1 MELIWEKNVLPEF
14 PSLDGDTRTDVLVI
28 GGGIAGLLTAFYL
41 RRSGVDCLLV
51 EKNRICSGNTGRT
64 TAKITA
70 QHGLIYHKIA
80 KAHGLEAA
88 ALFYR
93 ANTEAIAEYA
103 RLCSGI
109 DCDFRWERNFVYS
122 LSDRKKLEEEQRVL
136 EQIHAEAIL
145 CDQVSLPLHTVGAVC
160 FPNQAQFEPLKF
172 LGAVAKELPIAEN
185 TFVRELKGTTA
196 VTDHGSI
203 HADRVICA
211 THFPFVNKHG
221 SYFLKLHQ
229 SRSYGIALENARLPE
244 GMYVDEAEG
253 GLSFRAQEEKLLL
266 VGGGARPGKD
276 CCGWEM
282 LRGFAKAH
290 YPGAKEVGFWAAQ
303 DCMSL
308 DGMPYI
314 GRYSAGT
321 ENLYVT
327 TGYNKW
333 GMTSAMVSA
342 RILCDA
348 VLGKENELASLFSP
362 SRSMLQK
369 QLIANTAA
377 AAGGLLRP
385 TTKRCPHLGCGLIWN
400 EAEHSWDCP
409 CHGSR
414 FDSEGNVLDNPA
426 NRGRGEDG

>member
-1 MELIWEKNVLPEF
+1 MEPIWDKNALPAF
-14 PSLDGDTRTDVLVI
+14 PALDGDARTDVLVI

-41 RRSGVDCLLV
+41 KRSGVDCLLV

-80 KAHGLEAA
+80 AAHGLEAA

-103 RLCSGI
+103 RLCSDI

-122 LSDRKKLEEEQRVL
+122 RSDRKQLEQERRVL
-136 EQIHAEAIL
+136 EDIHADAIL
-145 CDQVSLPLHTVGAVC
+145 CDHISLPVPTVGAVC
-160 FPNQAQFEPLKF
+160 FPGQARFEPLKF
-172 LGAVAKELPIAEN
+172 LGAIAKDIPIVEN
-185 TFVRELKGTTA
+185 TLVRELKGTTA
-196 VTDHGSI
+196 VTNHGNI
-203 HADRVICA
+203 HADRVVCA

-221 SYFLKLHQ
+221 SYFLKLYQ

-253 GLSFRAQEEKLLL
+253 GLSFRTQGEMLLL
-266 VGGGARPGKD
+266 VGGGGRTGKGCD
-276 CCGWEM
+276 GWQM
-282 LRGFAKAH
+282 LRSFAGEH
-290 YPGAKEVGFWAAQ
+290 YPGAREVGRWAAQ

-308 DGMPYI
+308 DGLPYV
-314 GRYSAGT
+314 GSYSAGT
-321 ENLYVT
+321 KGLYVT

-342 RILCDA
+342 RILHDEI
-348 VLGKENELASLFSP
+348 LGKRNEFAPLFSP
-362 SRSMLQK
+362 SRSILHR
-369 QLIANTAA
+369 QLITNAAEATA
-377 AAGGLLRP
+377 GLLRP
-385 TTKRCPHLGCGLIWN
+385 TKKRCPHLGCGLIWN
-400 EAEHSWDCP
+400 AAEHSWDCP

-414 FDSEGNVLDNPA
+414 FETNGKVLDNPA
-426 NRGRGEDG
+426 NGP